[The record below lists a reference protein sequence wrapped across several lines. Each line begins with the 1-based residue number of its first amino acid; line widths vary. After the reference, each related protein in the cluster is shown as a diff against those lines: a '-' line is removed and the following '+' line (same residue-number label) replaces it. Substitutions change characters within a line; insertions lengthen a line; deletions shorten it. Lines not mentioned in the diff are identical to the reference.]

1 MTRTVA
7 AGLIGLSLA
16 LSVPAAAEELRE
28 PLAPDWRG
36 AAREALDQLGRAL
49 DGLEGVVERLPS
61 YGLPYLDERGNIV
74 IPRQDPALRRPGDP
88 DIVET

>member
-1 MTRTVA
+1 MA
-7 AGLIGLSLA
+7 KAMLAGLAVLLA
-16 LSVPAAAEELRE
+16 LSLPAAAEERRE
-28 PLAPDWRG
+28 PLQPDWRG

-74 IPRQDPALRRPGDP
+74 IPRQDPTYRRPGDP